1 MNDESGEKSKMSLDL
16 ITPQW
21 PAPANVHAA
30 TTTRSGGVSPEP
42 FDSLNMAGHV
52 GDEVASVATNR
63 QRLGEALLL
72 PEKPHWLSQVHG
84 TTVEKLDSGSIGM
97 PEADA
102 SMTRE
107 PGCVCAVL
115 TADCLPVL
123 FCDRAGTKVAAAH
136 AGWRGL
142 AAGVL
147 ESTVE
152 ALGVPGDE
160 ILAWLGPAIGPQSFE
175 VGEEVYQAFIGTGV
189 EQNPEAAGAFVP
201 SSNEGRWL
209 ADLYQLAR
217 IRLKNAGV
225 TSVYGGDFCT
235 FEDRE
240 RFYSF
245 RRDGKTGRMASLIW
259 LEAGERQKSKDK

>member
-1 MNDESGEKSKMSLDL
+1 MSLDL

-21 PAPANVHAA
+21 PAPAHVHAA
-30 TTTRSGGVSPEP
+30 TTTRSGGVSPVP

-52 GDEVASVATNR
+52 GDEAVLVATNR
-63 QRLGEALLL
+63 QRLAEALLL

-84 TTVEKLDSGSIGM
+84 TGVVTLDEGSIGL

-107 PGCVCAVL
+107 SGCVCAVL

-123 FCDRAGTKVAAAH
+123 FCDRAGTRVAAAH

-147 ESTVE
+147 ESVVE
-152 ALGVPGDE
+152 VMDVPGDE
-160 ILAWLGPAIGPQSFE
+160 ILAWLGPAIGPRSFE

-189 EQNPEAAGAFVP
+189 EQNPEASSAFVP
-201 SSNEGRWL
+201 SIRSAGVDKKGRWL

-217 IRLKNAGV
+217 LRLKNVGV
-225 TSVYGGDFCT
+225 TSIYGGGFCT
-235 FEDRE
+235 YED
-240 RFYSF
+240 
-245 RRDGKTGRMASLIW
+245 
-259 LEAGERQKSKDK
+259 Q

>member
-1 MNDESGEKSKMSLDL
+1 MPNNDKMAMEL
-16 ITPQW
+16 IVPQW
-21 PAPANVHAA
+21 PAPAHVHAA
-30 TTTRSGGVSPEP
+30 TSTRLGGVSREP
-42 FDSLNMAGHV
+42 FDSLNLGGHV
-52 GDEVASVATNR
+52 GDEAESVATNR
-63 QRLGEALLL
+63 QRLAKTLLL
-72 PEKPHWLSQVHG
+72 PETPHWLSQVHG
-84 TTVEKLDSGSIGM
+84 TGVEKLIKGSTGL

-107 PGCVCAVL
+107 AGCVCAVL

-123 FCDRAGTKVAAAH
+123 LCDRSGTRVAAAH

-147 ESTVE
+147 ESAVE
-152 ALGVPGDE
+152 AMDVPGGE

-175 VGEEVYQAFIGTGV
+175 VGEEVYQAFV
-189 EQNPEAAGAFVP
+189 DQNPEATNAFAP
-201 SSNEGRWL
+201 STRSTDTDKKGLWL

-217 IRLKNAGV
+217 IRLNNAGV
-225 TSVYGGDFCT
+225 TSIYGGGFCT
-235 FEDRE
+235 FEDQE

-259 LEAGERQKSKDK
+259 MEPEANS

>member
-1 MNDESGEKSKMSLDL
+1 MPVSKSDKMSLEH

-30 TTTRSGGVSPEP
+30 TSTRAGGVSREP
-42 FDSLNMAGHV
+42 FDSLNVGGHV
-52 GDEVASVATNR
+52 GDGAVSVATNR
-63 QRLGEALLL
+63 QRLAEALLL

-84 TTVEKLDSGSIGM
+84 TGVVSLDEGSIGL
-97 PEADA
+97 PEGDA

-123 FCDRAGTKVAAAH
+123 FCDRAGTRVAVAH

-142 AAGVL
+142 AAGLL

-152 ALGVPGDE
+152 ALDVPGE
-160 ILAWLGPAIGPQSFE
+160 NILAWLGPAIGPQSFE
-175 VGEEVYQAFIGTGV
+175 VGEEVVQAFV
-189 EQNPEAAGAFVP
+189 KQNPEATSAFVP
-201 SSNEGRWL
+201 SVDADKKGRWL

-217 IRLKNAGV
+217 IRLNNAGV
-225 TSVYGGDFCT
+225 TSVFGGGFCT
-235 FEDRE
+235 FEDQE
-240 RFYSF
+240 RFFSF
-245 RRDGKTGRMASLIW
+245 RRDGETGRMASLIW
-259 LEAGERQKSKDK
+259 MEP

>member
-1 MNDESGEKSKMSLDL
+1 MSLDL

-21 PAPANVHAA
+21 PAPAHVHAA

-42 FDSLNMAGHV
+42 FASLNMAGHV
-52 GDEVASVATNR
+52 GDEAVSVATNR
-63 QRLGEALLL
+63 QRLGEAVLLTD
-72 PEKPHWLSQVHG
+72 KPHWLSQVHG
-84 TTVEKLDSGSIGM
+84 TTVVKLDSGSIGL

-102 SMTRE
+102 SMTE
-107 PGCVCAVL
+107 ELGCVCAVL

-123 FCDRAGTKVAAAH
+123 FCDRAGTRVAAAH

-152 ALGVPGDE
+152 AMGVPGDE

-175 VGEEVYQAFIGTGV
+175 VGEEVYQAFVGTGV
-189 EQNPEAAGAFVP
+189 EQNTEAADAFVM
-201 SSNEGRWL
+201 SNRSADSDNKRRWL

-217 IRLKNAGV
+217 IRLKNVGV
-225 TSVYGGDFCT
+225 TSVNGGDFCT

-259 LEAGERQKSKDK
+259 LEEPEGK

>member
-1 MNDESGEKSKMSLDL
+1 MSLDL
-16 ITPQW
+16 IVPQW
-21 PAPANVHAA
+21 SAPANVHAA
-30 TTTRSGGVSPEP
+30 TTTRAGGVSQEP
-42 FDSLNMAGHV
+42 FDSLNVAGHV
-52 GDEVASVATNR
+52 GDEATSVATNR
-63 QRLGEALLL
+63 QRLAEALML

-84 TTVEKLDSGSIGM
+84 TGVVELDEGSIGL

-102 SMTRE
+102 SMTQE

-123 FCDRAGTKVAAAH
+123 FCDRAGTRVAAAH

-147 ESTVE
+147 ESTIE

-160 ILAWLGPAIGPQSFE
+160 ILAWLGPAIGPQFFE
-175 VGEEVYQAFIGTGV
+175 VGEEVYQAFV
-189 EQNPEAAGAFVP
+189 ERNPEASSAFVP
-201 SSNEGRWL
+201 SIKSADAGKKGHWL

-225 TSVYGGDFCT
+225 TSIYGGGFCT

-245 RRDGKTGRMASLIW
+245 RRDGETGRMASLIW
-259 LEAGERQKSKDK
+259 LEPSLNE

>member
-1 MNDESGEKSKMSLDL
+1 MSVEL
-16 ITPQW
+16 IFPQW
-21 PAPANVHAA
+21 PAPGNVRAA
-30 TTTRSGGVSPEP
+30 TTTRRGGTSLPP

-52 GDEVASVATNR
+52 GDESTAVSANR
-63 QRLGEALLL
+63 QRVAEELSL
-72 PEKPHWLSQVHG
+72 PGSPHWLSQVHG
-84 TTVEKLDSGSIGM
+84 IDVVDLDVDDSGL
-97 PEADA
+97 PEGDA
-102 SMTRE
+102 SITRQ

-123 FCDRAGTKVAAAH
+123 FCDATGTRVAAAH

-147 ESTVE
+147 ETTV
-152 ALGVPGDE
+152 AAMGIPGKE

-175 VGEEVYQAFIGTGV
+175 VGEEVYQAFVAEDANTV
-189 EQNPEAAGAFVP
+189 SAFRDSRP
-201 SSNEGRWL
+201 GHWF

-217 IRLKNAGV
+217 MRLNRAGV
-225 TSVYGGDFCT
+225 TAVYGGGYCT

-240 RFYSF
+240 RFFSF

-259 LEAGERQKSKDK
+259 IQPDATKGR

>member
-1 MNDESGEKSKMSLDL
+1 MSKNDEMSPEYIL
-16 ITPQW
+16 PQW

-30 TTTRSGGVSPEP
+30 TTTRSGGVSRGSFEN
-42 FDSLNMAGHV
+42 LNMAAHV
-52 GDEVASVATNR
+52 GDEPASVATNR
-63 QRLGEALLL
+63 QRLAEALSL

-84 TTVEKLDSGSIGM
+84 TGVVSLDDGSIGL
-97 PEADA
+97 PEGDA
-102 SMTRE
+102 GMTQE
-107 PGCVCAVL
+107 KGCVCVVL

-123 FCDRAGTKVAAAH
+123 FCDQAGTRVAAAH

-147 ESTVE
+147 ESTVK
-152 ALGVPGDE
+152 ALGVPGEE

-175 VGEEVYQAFIGTGV
+175 VGEEVVQAFIKL
-189 EQNPEAAGAFVP
+189 NPEATSAFVP
-201 SSNEGRWL
+201 SADSGKEGHWL

-217 IRLKNAGV
+217 IRLINAGV
-225 TSVYGGDFCT
+225 ASVYGGDFCT
-235 FEDRE
+235 FEDQD

-259 LEAGERQKSKDK
+259 MEPETGS

>member
-1 MNDESGEKSKMSLDL
+1 MPKNDKMSLDL
-16 ITPQW
+16 IVPQW

-30 TTTRSGGVSPEP
+30 TTTRSGGVSQSP
-42 FDSLNMAGHV
+42 FDSLNVAGHV
-52 GDEVASVATNR
+52 GDEAVSVATNR
-63 QRLGEALLL
+63 QRLAVALLL

-84 TTVEKLDSGSIGM
+84 TAVVKLDSGSIGL

-102 SMTRE
+102 SMTGE
-107 PGCVCAVL
+107 LDCVCAVL

-160 ILAWLGPAIGPQSFE
+160 ILAWLGPAIGPQFFE
-175 VGEEVYQAFIGTGV
+175 VGEEVYQAFV
-189 EQNPEAAGAFVP
+189 EQNAEASSAFV
-201 SSNEGRWL
+201 SSTASNKKGRWL

-225 TSVYGGDFCT
+225 TSVYGGDYCT
-235 FEDRE
+235 FEDQE

-245 RRDGKTGRMASLIW
+245 RRDGETGRMASLIW
-259 LEAGERQKSKDK
+259 LEKPEEK

>member
-1 MNDESGEKSKMSLDL
+1 MSLEL
-16 ITPQW
+16 VVPQW
-21 PAPANVHAA
+21 PAPANVRAA
-30 TTTRSGGVSPEP
+30 TTTRAGGVSQKP

-52 GDEVASVATNR
+52 GDEVVSVATNR
-63 QRLGEALLL
+63 QRLAETLLL

-84 TTVEKLDSGSIGM
+84 TGVVVLDDGSIGL

-102 SMTRE
+102 GMTQE

-123 FCDRAGTKVAAAH
+123 FCDQAGTRVAAAH

-152 ALGVPGDE
+152 VLGVPGDE
-160 ILAWLGPAIGPQSFE
+160 VLAWLGPAIGPQFFE
-175 VGEEVYQAFIGTGV
+175 VGEEVYQAFV
-189 EQNPEAAGAFVP
+189 EQNPEASSAFVP
-201 SSNEGRWL
+201 SAKSTGADKKTRWL

-217 IRLKNAGV
+217 LRLKNAGV
-225 TSVYGGDFCT
+225 TSVYGGGFCT
-235 FEDRE
+235 FEDQE

-245 RRDGKTGRMASLIW
+245 RRDGKTGRMASMIW
-259 LEAGERQKSKDK
+259 LEPPLNE

>member
-1 MNDESGEKSKMSLDL
+1 MSLEH
-16 ITPQW
+16 ISPQW

-30 TTTRSGGVSPEP
+30 TSTRGGGVSLGS

-52 GDEVASVATNR
+52 GDEPVSVATNR
-63 QRLGEALLL
+63 QRLAEILLL

-84 TTVEKLDSGSIGM
+84 TGVISLDEGSIGL

-102 SMTRE
+102 SMTQE

-123 FCDRAGTKVAAAH
+123 FCDQAGTRVAAAH

-152 ALGVPGDE
+152 ALGVPGDQ
-160 ILAWLGPAIGPQSFE
+160 ILAWLGPAIGPQFFE
-175 VGEEVYQAFIGTGV
+175 VGEEVRQVFV
-189 EQNPEAAGAFVP
+189 KQNKEASSAFVP
-201 SSNEGRWL
+201 SASPDRKGHWL

-217 IRLKNAGV
+217 LRLKNVGV
-225 TSVYGGDFCT
+225 TSVYGGGFCT
-235 FEDRE
+235 FEDQE

-245 RRDGKTGRMASLIW
+245 RRDGETGRMASLIW
-259 LEAGERQKSKDK
+259 MDPGINF